1 MVSIA
6 TIVVSSVI
14 SDYYY
19 PQMIHI
25 SLTGVKGE
33 MAVDWI
39 SSCNE
44 TTPSYGTQYTVYCYI
59 LYYSN
64 FHKTYSG
71 VSKDNLNY

>member
-1 MVSIA
+1 MMVSIA

-44 TTPSYGTQYTVYCYI
+44 TTPSYGTLYCYI
-59 LYYSN
+59 LLFN
-64 FHKTYSG
+64 FSQDL
-71 VSKDNLNY
+71 SKDNLYY

>member
-1 MVSIA
+1 M
-6 TIVVSSVI
+6 I

-44 TTPSYGTQYTVYCYI
+44 TTPSYGTQYTVTFYI
-59 LYYSN
+59 IQI
-64 FHKTYSG
+64 FIRPTPG